1 MVRRILKEQYSD
13 TPAGLNGN
21 DDCGQISAWYVIS
34 ALGFY
39 SVCPGQPGY
48 VIGSPLF
55 NRATLRLPQGTTFTI
70 QAANNSPQNV
80 YIQSARLNGKP
91 LDEYMLYHK
100 SIVNGGELDFSM
112 GDQPQTNW
120 GASDPAGFTAT
131 PRVSAV
137 PYLTRVSDKFLD
149 ACRLEMKCDDPGAE
163 IRFTLDGGLP
173 TADSTKFTA
182 PFEISNSLTLKM
194 RSYTPGSNPSLVTV
208 RTLSRSEALK
218 PATPPVP
225 GLNYAYYEGIYRSV
239 YDFAHDQP
247 VATGIVDLPNTAV
260 CQRSNWV
267 ATAFAGLVKIP
278 RDGDYT
284 FYVAAKDGGQLLI
297 DGEEQ
302 FESDGR
308 KDAALPQQSTVALK
322 EGFHRFTLKT
332 YKCTELI
339 SLSVEWSGPGL
350 PRTAMPKE
358 VFFHTL
364 R

>member
-1 MVRRILKEQYSD
+1 
-13 TPAGLNGN
+13 
-21 DDCGQISAWYVIS
+21 
-34 ALGFY
+34 
-39 SVCPGQPGY
+39 
-48 VIGSPLF
+48 
-55 NRATLRLPQGTTFTI
+55 
-70 QAANNSPQNV
+70 
-80 YIQSARLNGKP
+80 
-91 LDEYMLYHK
+91 
-100 SIVNGGELDFSM
+100 
-112 GDQPQTNW
+112 
-120 GASDPAGFTAT
+120 
-131 PRVSAV
+131 
-137 PYLTRVSDKFLD
+137 
-149 ACRLEMKCDDPGAE
+149 MKCDDPGAE

-173 TADSTKFTA
+173 NADSTKFTA